1 MPRDTDNSQ
10 LFWLARKLQRDG
22 DLDQSREAALQA
34 YFRQL
39 AQLLPGEQKHFPSLE
54 TNGGAQ
60 TRARVLAMFQ
70 NQHNADSDPSQGP
83 EKGKPSAE
91 PGPGARAAALAQ
103 TLSVLRELDGE
114 RKGRLLSF
122 LHSSGLVGKEAIVV
136 LDGADLSEA
145 VLHRADL
152 WGINL
157 SGANL
162 RRADF
167 SETRLPSAIL
177 EAADLRQA
185 NLSNTDMWAADL
197 TRADLTGARAAAA
210 NLAGAN
216 LSKAYLYEA
225 YLAEANFSTADM
237 TEANLALADLSR
249 AVLSKAD
256 LHAAILWGSK
266 LVGADLSDADLS
278 GADLVATDLTKAK
291 LARANLRWARV
302 SPEQLH
308 QASSLEGTIMPDGTR
323 HN

>member
-1 MPRDTDNSQ
+1 MARDTESGQ
-10 LFWLARKLQRDG
+10 SSWLTRRFQRNG

-39 AQLLPGEQKHFPSLE
+39 AQLLPTEQKHFPALE
-54 TNGGAQ
+54 TGGGSQ

-70 NQHNADSDPSQGP
+70 NQNGADAGQP
-83 EKGKPSAE
+83 KE
-91 PGPGARAAALAQ
+91 PGEEKDATGPDPGARAAALSQ

-114 RKGRLLSF
+114 RKGRLLAF
-122 LHSSGLVGKEAIVV
+122 LHGSGLVGKEAIVV
-136 LDGADLSEA
+136 LDGADLSDT

-157 SGANL
+157 SGASL

-167 SETRLPSAIL
+167 LETKLPSALL
-177 EAADLRQA
+177 EAADLREA

-197 TRADLTGARAAAA
+197 QRADLTRTRIAAA
-210 NLAGAN
+210 NLGGAN
-216 LSKAYLYEA
+216 LSKAYLYDA
-225 YLAEANFSTADM
+225 YLAEANFSSANM

-278 GADLVATDLTKAK
+278 GADLIAADLTRAN

-308 QASSLEGTIMPDGTR
+308 QAASLASTIMPDGTR